1 MLILL
6 DQFLARFVDYGLLDF
21 VLIDKF
27 GVKELQIV
35 CYLWVIRRHQIFL
48 SELFNVKAAKE
59 RMSEHFSYV
68 SLRSKSFSFIF
79 IKQPQNEVSGHG

>member
-27 GVKELQIV
+27 GVEELQIV
-35 CYLWVIRRHQIFL
+35 CYLWVIRRHQLFL

-59 RMSEHFSYV
+59 RMSEHFSNV
-68 SLRSKSFSFIF
+68 SLCSESFRFIF
-79 IKQPQNEVSGHG
+79 IEQPQNEVSGHG